1 MLNSKKHQ
9 CLPPDIEFQIH
20 LLSKMN
26 DHRGNNMNMFNEV
39 VQCVKAHALHYR
51 IDFTT
56 LQILLRKQL
65 VQVLTKHYQLDF
77 FKPTLHSGPLSDRL
91 VATVPIF
98 DVKAQLIAFLTNPL
112 QMR

>member
-1 MLNSKKHQ
+1 
-9 CLPPDIEFQIH
+9 
-20 LLSKMN
+20 
-26 DHRGNNMNMFNEV
+26 MNMFNEV
-39 VQCVKAHALHYR
+39 VQCVKAHALYHR

-112 QMR
+112 QMHKENFASNYDIFTEKKEAGQLYP